1 MNGKNFIVATYGS
14 YNPRRYSRPWVC
26 EISETGQYLFDKKI
40 GIFDGKDDGGGGD
53 LVIYEPVEGQVYAY
67 GQKDYRGNN
76 TEHVIFKYVGGE
88 MLPCSKLGKLKG
100 KSE

>member
-1 MNGKNFIVATYGS
+1 M
-14 YNPRRYSRPWVC
+14 
-26 EISETGQYLFDKKI
+26 
-40 GIFDGKDDGGGGD
+40 
-53 LVIYEPVEGQVYAY
+53 IYEPVEGQVYAY